1 MQLKDKE
8 YKRSEAIT
16 LTTPAEKKEE
26 ENKMTLEE
34 LRKLREFKDVVDNNH
49 AKEIADELNRSREVY
64 YTCSNGYG
72 TQEISDVLDTIE
84 WNNVIGKLDGF
95 IEIEVHENGNPKTLE
110 IPVEIEVENWNEEC
124 QCFEMESV
132 EMKDVEEW

>member
-1 MQLKDKE
+1 
-8 YKRSEAIT
+8 
-16 LTTPAEKKEE
+16 
-26 ENKMTLEE
+26 MTLEE
-34 LRKLREFKDVVDNNH
+34 LRKLREFKDVVDNDH

>member
-1 MQLKDKE
+1 
-8 YKRSEAIT
+8 
-16 LTTPAEKKEE
+16 
-26 ENKMTLEE
+26 MTREE
-34 LRKLREFKDVVDNNH
+34 LRKLREFKDVVDNDH

-95 IEIEVHENGNPKTLE
+95 IEIEVHENENPKTLE

>member
-1 MQLKDKE
+1 
-8 YKRSEAIT
+8 
-16 LTTPAEKKEE
+16 
-26 ENKMTLEE
+26 MTLEE
-34 LRKLREFKDVVDNNH
+34 LRKLREFKDVVDNDH

-95 IEIEVHENGNPKTLE
+95 IEIEVHENGNTKKLE

>member
-1 MQLKDKE
+1 
-8 YKRSEAIT
+8 
-16 LTTPAEKKEE
+16 
-26 ENKMTLEE
+26 MTLEE
-34 LRKLREFKDVVDNNH
+34 LRKLREFKDVVDNDH

-64 YTCSNGYG
+64 YTSSNGYG
-72 TQEISDVLDTIE
+72 TQEISDVLNEIE
-84 WNNVIGKLDGF
+84 WNNGIRKLDGF

>member
-1 MQLKDKE
+1 
-8 YKRSEAIT
+8 
-16 LTTPAEKKEE
+16 
-26 ENKMTLEE
+26 MTLEQ
-34 LRKLREFKDVVDNNH
+34 LRKFKEFKDVVYNDH

-64 YTCSNGYG
+64 YTSSNGYG
-72 TQEISDVLDTIE
+72 TQEISDVLNEIE
-84 WNNVIGKLDGF
+84 WNNGIGKLDGL
-95 IEIEVHENGNPKTLE
+95 IEIEVHENGNPKILE

>member
-1 MQLKDKE
+1 
-8 YKRSEAIT
+8 
-16 LTTPAEKKEE
+16 
-26 ENKMTLEE
+26 MTLEQ
-34 LRKLREFKDVVDNNH
+34 LRKFREFEDVVDNDH

-84 WNNVIGKLDGF
+84 WNNGIGKLDGF
-95 IEIEVHENGNPKTLE
+95 IEIEVHENGIPKT
-110 IPVEIEVENWNEEC
+110 VEIEVENWNEEC
-124 QCFEMESV
+124 QCFEMETV

>member
-1 MQLKDKE
+1 
-8 YKRSEAIT
+8 
-16 LTTPAEKKEE
+16 
-26 ENKMTLEE
+26 MTLEE
-34 LRKLREFKDVVDNNH
+34 LRKLREFKDVVDNDH

-64 YTCSNGYG
+64 YTTDKGYG
-72 TQEISDVLDTIE
+72 TQNVIDVLDEKIIE
-84 WNNVIGKLDGF
+84 WNNGIGKLDGF
-95 IEIEVHENGNPKTLE
+95 IEIEVHENENPKTLE

>member
-1 MQLKDKE
+1 
-8 YKRSEAIT
+8 
-16 LTTPAEKKEE
+16 
-26 ENKMTLEE
+26 MTLEE
-34 LRKLREFKDVVDNNH
+34 VRKLREFKDVVDNDH

-124 QCFEMESV
+124 QCFEMETV
-132 EMKDVEEW
+132 EMKDIEEW

>member
-1 MQLKDKE
+1 
-8 YKRSEAIT
+8 
-16 LTTPAEKKEE
+16 
-26 ENKMTLEE
+26 MTLEE

>member
-1 MQLKDKE
+1 ML
-8 YKRSEAIT
+8 
-16 LTTPAEKKEE
+16 
-26 ENKMTLEE
+26 LEE
-34 LRKLREFKDVVDNNH
+34 LRKVKEFENVVDNDH

-84 WNNVIGKLDGF
+84 WNNGIGKLDGF
-95 IEIEVHENGNPKTLE
+95 IEIEVHENGIPKTLE

-124 QCFEMESV
+124 QCFEMETV
-132 EMKDVEEW
+132 ETKDIEEW

>member
-1 MQLKDKE
+1 
-8 YKRSEAIT
+8 
-16 LTTPAEKKEE
+16 
-26 ENKMTLEE
+26 MTLEE
-34 LRKLREFKDVVDNNH
+34 LRKLREFKDVVDNDH

-64 YTCSNGYG
+64 YTTDKGYG

-84 WNNVIGKLDGF
+84 WNNGIGKLDGF

-124 QCFEMESV
+124 QCFEMETV
-132 EMKDVEEW
+132 EMKDIEEW

>member
-1 MQLKDKE
+1 ML
-8 YKRSEAIT
+8 
-16 LTTPAEKKEE
+16 
-26 ENKMTLEE
+26 LEE
-34 LRKLREFKDVVDNNH
+34 LKRFKEFENVVDNDH

-95 IEIEVHENGNPKTLE
+95 IEIEGHENGNPKTLE

-124 QCFEMESV
+124 QCFEMETV
-132 EMKDVEEW
+132 EMKDIEEW

>member
-1 MQLKDKE
+1 
-8 YKRSEAIT
+8 
-16 LTTPAEKKEE
+16 
-26 ENKMTLEE
+26 MTLEE
-34 LRKLREFKDVVDNNH
+34 LRKLREFKDVVDNDH

-64 YTCSNGYG
+64 YTSSNGYG
-72 TQEISDVLDTIE
+72 TQEISDVLNEIE

-132 EMKDVEEW
+132 VMKDIEEW